1 MISGKWR
8 KEPYAARAYEY
19 LTDYAVTANVGEE
32 EGTQLRQQLVTPLNG
47 FLGQAYN
54 YDDHDL
60 TEEWMVT
67 FQDKGSKGPSDD
79 EVIRTQL
86 ESLLEIMMV
95 AVQDRVCT
103 ETGVLQRAPLQLGVD
118 IKEVPVWG
126 IDCYTRRMVEM
137 AIEDRVNSEQR
148 DAKSIKKFIERA
160 LLPTINDQ
168 PSDKA
173 YDMTNTVNAILQV
186 RHDLF
191 PFCHENISVQLLI
204 FTLCFP
210 LLHGTESQE
219 LCAGPPVRRGSACFH
234 PGVHH

>member
-8 KEPYAARAYEY
+8 KEPYAARSYEY

-32 EGTQLRQQLVTPLNG
+32 EGKQLRQQLVTPLNG

-79 EVIRTQL
+79 DVIRTQL

-137 AIEDRVNSEQR
+137 AIEDRVDSERR

-173 YDMTNTVNAILQV
+173 HDMTNTVNAILQV
-186 RHDLF
+186 R
-191 PFCHENISVQLLI
+191 
-204 FTLCFP
+204 T
-210 LLHGTESQE
+210 
-219 LCAGPPVRRGSACFH
+219 
-234 PGVHH
+234 